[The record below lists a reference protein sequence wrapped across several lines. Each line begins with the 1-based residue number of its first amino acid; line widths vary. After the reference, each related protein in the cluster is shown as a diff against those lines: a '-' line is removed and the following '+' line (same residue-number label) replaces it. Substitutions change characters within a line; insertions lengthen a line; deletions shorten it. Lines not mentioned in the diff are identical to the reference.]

1 MYLRVVYC
9 LRIPGGQPLWQAR
22 IIEDGVI
29 VGCSEEDELDALWTI
44 EPHDRP
50 FYRWACVK
58 RICAGVCNE
67 QCGRAPRAV
76 CILFDRTHIIHGK
89 AGCAPDGIARVTVS
103 DDIDL
108 AAAVERQRRV
118 VSKRI
123 NGRIH
128 PTGAAVRDVMDS
140 SIIADG

>member
-1 MYLRVVYC
+1 MARLFIFAVSPLRQTRVIKYRVV
-9 LRIPGGQPLWQAR
+9 
-22 IIEDGVI
+22 
-29 VGCSEEDELDALWTI
+29 VGCSEENELDALWTI
-44 EPHDRP
+44 EPHNRP

-67 QCGRAPRAV
+67 QCGSAPRAI
-76 CILFDRTHIIHGK
+76 CILFDRAHVIHGK
-89 AGCAPDGIARVTVS
+89 TGCAPDGITRVTVS
-103 DDIDL
+103 DEINL

-118 VSKRI
+118 VSERV

-140 SIIADG
+140 PIIADG